1 MGLWGVPTTPTLFL
15 YTMLEIHLYNYDGL
29 PNVLNK
35 TLNDPVKV
43 RGVFHASANVLQ
55 PVVKLQGVTTPFN
68 YVKIPSLNR
77 WYFVDNKTVEDTNFT
92 TVKLRVDVLQT
103 YKDSILKAIATS
115 VRSDTPNYINNNAPV
130 YDIRPNTTQLMFE
143 DKLNH
148 TGKIIM
154 VTIKGT

>member
-1 MGLWGVPTTPTLFL
+1 
-15 YTMLEIHLYNYDGL
+15 MLEIHLYKYEGQ

-43 RGVFHASANVLQ
+43 RGIFHTSTNVLQ

-103 YKDSILKAIATS
+103 YKDSILKATATS
-115 VRSDTPNYINNNAPV
+115 IQSDNPNYINNNTPV

-148 TGKIIM
+148 TGNIIM